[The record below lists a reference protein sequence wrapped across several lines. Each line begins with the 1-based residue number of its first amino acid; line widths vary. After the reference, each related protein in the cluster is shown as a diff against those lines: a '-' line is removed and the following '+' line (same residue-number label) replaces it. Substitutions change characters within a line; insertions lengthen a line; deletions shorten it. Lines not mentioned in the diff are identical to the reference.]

1 MKWIKYASSGFAI
14 LLLTTLVLLF
24 PTAYQQYSLQKGSEI
39 RFRELNLE
47 PTEQKLTQRQ
57 VLRLLCD
64 NVANN
69 VWSEVQNNKTTL
81 EYKQDC
87 KDILRAVFGE
97 ESSGKL
103 TVLLL
108 DQLENSKTSTVKTFK
123 FLTLSGDDII
133 DLNLVLAR
141 FGNLCL
147 FYEEETKA
155 ALQIAVYDDRIESS
169 DPYAVNEY
177 TSGLEGGENPFAY
190 YDSLGMEDWEFDC
203 YAYNSPSGKKLFV
216 GLREMEKMDQ
226 YFMEMDADKE
236 MQN

>member
-39 RFRELNLE
+39 RFRELSLE
-47 PTEQKLTQRQ
+47 STEQKLTQRQ

-64 NVANN
+64 NAANSA
-69 VWSEVQNNKTTL
+69 WSEVQNNKTTL

-87 KDILRAVFGE
+87 KNILRAVFGE
-97 ESSGKL
+97 ENSGEL
-103 TVLLL
+103 TALLL
-108 DQLENSKTSTVKTFK
+108 DQLENSKTSMVKTFK

-133 DLNLVLAR
+133 GLNLVLAR
-141 FGNLCL
+141 FGSLYL

-155 ALQIAVYDDRIESS
+155 ALQIAVYGDMLESS
-169 DPYAVNEY
+169 EVYTVNEY
-177 TSGLEGGENPFAY
+177 TSGQKDGKNPFAY
-190 YDSLGMEDWEFDC
+190 YGSLGIEDWEFDC

-216 GLREMEKMDQ
+216 GLIGMEVLDQ
-226 YFMEMDADKE
+226 YMDMDADKE
-236 MQN
+236 MQK